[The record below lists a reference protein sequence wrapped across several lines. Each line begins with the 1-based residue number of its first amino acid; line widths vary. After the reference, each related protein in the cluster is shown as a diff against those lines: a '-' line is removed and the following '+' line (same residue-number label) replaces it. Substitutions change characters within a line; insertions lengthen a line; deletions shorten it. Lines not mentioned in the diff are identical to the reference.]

1 MAQDLRQA
9 HQMLQTILLKG
20 LIKLNANMDIIK
32 NVKHVELNTKITVL
46 NAHVKDD
53 LILHKCLCCNRNYQ
67 TKFDTDLKKQFL
79 NTYKFCKHNINKFI
93 FMPGKGVYPHEYIKD
108 WKKFNKTLLPEK
120 DFYSSLNMEDI
131 TDAEKSL
138 GRLGR

>member
-1 MAQDLRQA
+1 MANRENKLKIKPYLTNSNLLMVQDLRQA

-53 LILHKCLCCNRNYQ
+53 LILHKCLCYNRNYQ
-67 TKFDTDLKKQFL
+67 TKFDTDLKKQF
-79 NTYKFCKHNINKFI
+79 
-93 FMPGKGVYPHEYIKD
+93 
-108 WKKFNKTLLPEK
+108 
-120 DFYSSLNMEDI
+120 S
-131 TDAEKSL
+131 
-138 GRLGR
+138 